1 MPNVKRTGSNQ
12 HRGRDRV
19 TRLLATPVTFLASCL
34 SSSHQPSRH
43 EKWNDCSNDQNESYI
58 STTTISTNPP
68 APFSSAVPS
77 PTPVREPN
85 STPTPKLQS
94 RSGLH
99 THRRATSRKLEVE
112 NEELLTDHEYDHIL
126 NSAPHSPPIVLD
138 AYDLLCESSW
148 SPRLA
153 RLSSTNG
160 DKHLSE
166 RHLSRS
172 LSESVADG
180 RDPPLALSLRNP
192 SRILGATVSTDKS
205 LGDIQE
211 FAVWNDKNNENGG
224 TDFETASPSEHPVS
238 ETTTVVVSR
247 STILSDITNTGNR
260 NASPLLKVVNRR
272 FSVQIPNEDIK
283 RIDAIVWYLLHRTD
297 TFAFPPSIAAIQ
309 SSVHHRDPS
318 IQHYFI
324 RTDKQ
329 RTRDNMSDFLKLL
342 TQRLFV
348 QQERFLD
355 DMYSKHAVTV
365 GEHAGCSTDCFA
377 SHVYGDFFDFEQD
390 YENDDDEEETGN
402 VRHRYLQYAALWRR
416 VAEEIDLEGPHM
428 AAEWWSLAELKFKLM
443 KARLRHSRVDEMER
457 YLQQVLDED

>member
-1 MPNVKRTGSNQ
+1 MPNLKRTGSNQ
-12 HRGRDRV
+12 HRRRISV
-19 TRLLATPVTFLASCL
+19 ARLLATPVSFLASCL

-43 EKWNDCSNDQNESYI
+43 EKWNDCSNDLSESYI

-68 APFSSAVPS
+68 ASVSSAIPS
-77 PTPVREPN
+77 PTPAQVAN
-85 STPTPKLQS
+85 STPTPKSQS
-94 RSGLH
+94 SSALR
-99 THRRATSRKLEVE
+99 TRRRAPSRKLEVE
-112 NEELLTDHEYDHIL
+112 NEEFLTDHLYDHIL

-138 AYDLLCESSW
+138 AYDLLGGSNW
-148 SPRLA
+148 SPKLGRH
-153 RLSSTNG
+153 SSTNG
-160 DKHLSE
+160 NEHLSE

-172 LSESVADG
+172 VSESVADE
-180 RDPPLALSLRNP
+180 RAPPLALSLRNK

-211 FAVWNDKNNENGG
+211 FAVWNNKCG
-224 TDFETASPSEHPVS
+224 TVFETASPREHPVS

-247 STILSDITNTGNR
+247 STILSDITNTGSR
-260 NASPLLKVVNRR
+260 NTSPVLKVVNRR

-309 SSVHHRDPS
+309 SSVLQRHPS
-318 IQHYFI
+318 IQHDFT
-324 RTDKQ
+324 RTDEG

-377 SHVYGDFFDFEQD
+377 SHVYGEFFDFEQD

-402 VRHRYLQYAALWRR
+402 IRHRYLQYAALWRR
-416 VAEEIDLEGPHM
+416 VAEQIDLEGRHM
-428 AAEWWSLAELKFKLM
+428 AAEWWSLAELEFKVM
-443 KARLRHSRVDEMER
+443 KARLRHSRIDEMER